1 MALLVQILLG
11 LKRIIMRDIIVKQGL
26 TYKATILNELG
37 EELEV
42 LKSLDDL
49 LPIDR
54 VVTIDNNNLISLSDT
69 AFVIDENMIEREL

>member
-1 MALLVQILLG
+1 MALLVQTLLG

-42 LKSLDDL
+42 LNSLDDL

-54 VVTIDNNNLISLSDT
+54 VVTIDNNSLVSLYDT
-69 AFVIDENMIEREL
+69 CIVVTEDMIEKEL

>member
-1 MALLVQILLG
+1 
-11 LKRIIMRDIIVKQGL
+11 MRDIIVKQGL

-69 AFVIDENMIEREL
+69 AFIIDENMIEREL

>member
-11 LKRIIMRDIIVKQGL
+11 LKRIIMKDIIVKEGL
-26 TYKATILNELG
+26 TYRATIINELG

-42 LKSLDDL
+42 LKSLNEL

-54 VVTIDNNNLISLSDT
+54 VVTIDNNSLISLYDT
-69 AFVIDENMIEREL
+69 CIKIEEDMIEKEL